1 MKQIIKNNL
10 FYFSLYAIV
19 WLLVLIW
26 VLMHSKFEQMVF
38 INQRNSLW
46 ADYFFQGATQ
56 LGEGWFFVAIILVYL
71 FISYDKALMLTASL
85 ALSSL
90 LSSSLKL
97 SFDTLRP
104 LSFFADKHVNWHFVE
119 GLQINIHL
127 SFPSGHTTTAFAIF
141 TLLTIFL
148 YNKKW
153 SLLFLLLACLAGY
166 SRCYLFQHFPED
178 VLAGSVIG
186 TFSSLVVY
194 VLINR
199 MLENNPK
206 EWHKRK
212 LLSQK
217 KILSQ

>member
-10 FYFSLYAIV
+10 SYFSLYAIV

-26 VLMHSKFEQMVF
+26 VLMHSKFEQMLF

-56 LGEGWFFVAIILVYL
+56 LGEGWFFVAIILIYL
-71 FISYDKALMLTASL
+71 FICYDKALILIASL

-90 LSSSLKL
+90 LSLSLKL

-104 LSFFADKHVNWHFVE
+104 LSFFGDKDVNWHFVE

-141 TLLTIFL
+141 TLLSVFFC
-148 YNKKW
+148 KKQW

-178 VLAGSVIG
+178 VLAGSVVG

-194 VLINR
+194 ILINR
-199 MLENNPK
+199 ILENNPK
-206 EWHKRK
+206 EWYKRK
-212 LLSQK
+212 LLHQK
-217 KILSQ
+217 KS